1 MDINEFI
8 ENFAEIFDEVNSEEL
23 SAETV
28 FRNIDEWSS
37 LNALSVLALSNE
49 LFDVELTAQELR
61 NAQTIYGAQNETVDG
76 VMSGW
81 R

>member
-8 ENFAEIFDEVNSEEL
+8 ENFAEIFDEVNSEDL

-61 NAQTIYGAQNETVDG
+61 NAQTIGDIYNTIT
-76 VMSGW
+76 SKL
-81 R
+81 

>member
-61 NAQTIYGAQNETVDG
+61 NAQTIGDIYNTIT
-76 VMSGW
+76 SKL
-81 R
+81 